1 MSFSFVFS
9 FAFFHDA
16 LILAF
21 CSSRFAFIASSSSG
35 VRRGLGV
42 IGMVVEPTIPEPP
55 AEVPAE
61 VLPVWAHPDEAPTG
75 GPAEAPPVAA
85 LQDIGMS
92 GDVDSVDA

>member
-1 MSFSFVFS
+1 
-9 FAFFHDA
+9 
-16 LILAF
+16 
-21 CSSRFAFIASSSSG
+21 
-35 VRRGLGV
+35 
-42 IGMVVEPTIPEPP
+42 MVVEPTIPEPP